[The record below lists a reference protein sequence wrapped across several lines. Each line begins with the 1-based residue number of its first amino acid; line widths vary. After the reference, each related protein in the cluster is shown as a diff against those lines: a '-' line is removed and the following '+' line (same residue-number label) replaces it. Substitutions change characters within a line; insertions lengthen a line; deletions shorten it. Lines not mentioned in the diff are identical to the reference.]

1 MIGLLHC
8 PGRRDSVC
16 SVVSLL
22 ALPLREVYSVGEQ
35 AGQSIYS

>member
-1 MIGLLHC
+1 MIGHC
-8 PGRRDSVC
+8 IALGGRDSVC